1 MAFEHMFNKNG
12 STFAVVFK
20 RKYINV
26 WILEK

>member
-1 MAFEHMFNKNG
+1 MTFECVFNKNG